1 MESRAGGSERLEESP
16 ERWAVQTQL
25 SGDLDEEAARGDPAV
40 PEAAGLGDDG
50 SSDGEFPNRAI
61 DFLFLIDM
69 SLQFFLGYWDHRLHM
84 LIFDHRMI
92 VNRWVTA
99 REERRDTETV
109 HA

>member
-1 MESRAGGSERLEESP
+1 MN
-16 ERWAVQTQL
+16 RWDVVIVCCMLYVATVTLFEVSLIAQPHTAL
-25 SGDLDEEAARGDPAV
+25 IA
-40 PEAAGLGDDG
+40 
-50 SSDGEFPNRAI
+50 FNFAI